1 MKKYH
6 CYSANF
12 DEKTES
18 LFRKAKFLGQGNN
31 GIVYSLPEHKV
42 IKLFVEEKVCADEG
56 YTLKRTNGS
65 KFFPKLYKVGELYI
79 VREKVEGEQLD
90 KYIKK
95 HGLNKE
101 IVKNIYKL
109 TKEFKRLDFLKI
121 DTRCKDLYVGKH
133 NTIMLIDPKKCFK
146 RRVKFPRHL
155 MKGFLKLGVLDD
167 FLDYMKEIDKAKAIE
182 WKIKF
187 EKYWEKEGQKEKYKD
202 DEDIEIYWDK

>member
-42 IKLFVEEKVCADEG
+42 IKIFVEEKVCSDEG

-101 IVKNIYKL
+101 ITKNIYKL
-109 TKEFKRLDFLKI
+109 IKEFKRLDFVKI

-133 NTIMLIDPKKCFK
+133 NSIMLIDPKKSFK
-146 RRVKFPRHL
+146 RRVSFPRHL
-155 MKGFLKLGVLDD
+155 MKGLMNLGVLDD
-167 FLDYMKEIDKAKAIE
+167 FLMYMKEIDRKKANE
-182 WKIKF
+182 WKSKF
-187 EKYWEKEGQKEKYKD
+187 DKYLNAENLKQMCECD
-202 DEDIEIYWDK
+202 LNDELF